1 MLLGCWGAGET
12 LTMRKLFVVII
23 AFFVSAISFA
33 QNDVTTFLGIPV
45 DGTESAMIQKLKAK
59 GFTYDASLDMLE
71 GEFNGQSVLISVITD
86 HNKVYRI
93 ALMDKNETSESQIK
107 IRFNMLCRQF
117 EKNGKYIPIE
127 NHQEIAE
134 PEDISYEM
142 LVHKKEYQAGFYQ
155 VGPAGASSYYN
166 KSLDEIEQLSKKVVW
181 FTIDNEYGKYR
192 IIMFYD
198 NYNNRSDGDDL

>member
-1 MLLGCWGAGET
+1 
-12 LTMRKLFVVII
+12 MRKLFVVII

-93 ALMDKNETSESQIK
+93 ALMDKMKLQNLKLRFDLTCYADNLKKMESTFLWKIIK
-107 IRFNMLCRQF
+107 
-117 EKNGKYIPIE
+117 K
-127 NHQEIAE
+127 
-134 PEDISYEM
+134 
-142 LVHKKEYQAGFYQ
+142 
-155 VGPAGASSYYN
+155 
-166 KSLDEIEQLSKKVVW
+166 
-181 FTIDNEYGKYR
+181 
-192 IIMFYD
+192 
-198 NYNNRSDGDDL
+198 